1 MNQSFKNRITSIVV
15 ILVTAMFF
23 SCGNTDKEV
32 HDFLAVKNMPLLKAN
47 NVYLIHTDSGKVD
60 VKMKAPLLKDFR
72 NRKKHPYTEF
82 PEGIEIINIKKNDS
96 TSITGNYAIT
106 YNKTNVSEIKGNVIV
121 YNYAKRNKLTTSQ
134 IFWDQKNQI
143 FFTEKSFV
151 LYTPTDTIPGRGF
164 ESDEQ
169 LENYLIKNIRNVS
182 LKVKE
187 MAD

>member
-1 MNQSFKNRITSIVV
+1 
-15 ILVTAMFF
+15 MFF

-32 HDFLAVKNMPLLKAN
+32 QDFLATKNFPMLKASD
-47 NVYLIHTDSGKVD
+47 VYLVHTDSGRVD
-60 VKMKAPLLKDFR
+60 MKMKAPVLKDFR

-82 PEGIEIINIKKNDS
+82 PEGIKIVNIKKNDS

-106 YNKTNVSEIKGNVIV
+106 YGITNVAEIKGNVIV
-121 YNYAKRNKLTTSQ
+121 YNYSKKNKLTTSQ

-143 FFTEKSFV
+143 FFTEKNFI

-169 LENYLIKNIRNVS
+169 MENYLVKNIRNVR
-182 LKVKE
+182 LEVKD
-187 MAD
+187 MTD